1 MSRHKKDKS
10 TLKYKH
16 KLKKAKL
23 SFVELP
29 KKASSKTS
37 DAEGMIRFMKIK
49 NSSYCEEQVFDN
61 LGERICGEGESENI
75 KGCSEY
81 DKSIMAVDKRR
92 SRDKKQNNRK
102 SLHVVNNLAVDDANK
117 TQDKSDRRV
126 TFADKIE
133 EVKIIE
139 INVNNKKR
147 KINKNCDKVEDK
159 EIKKQSKNNNS
170 KNVVDVEYDKTR
182 NDKKDTISINNIY
195 NKIKTD
201 NIKINNEENKENYV
215 NNTKKH
221 KKFDIKPDK
230 KNKIKTLNETN
241 THNSNIE
248 CNGKIH
254 ENKSNENKFDT
265 KSKNITVQDT
275 IINSEIRVSKITE
288 NKNDNNLKNNKN
300 CNIKINNTIE
310 KSSYMKN
317 DDQIQFED
325 KKKINN
331 EVKNKKEIINKKK
344 SAKHKSSDNES
355 KMIETK
361 LEKKEDNNILHRSNA
376 KNKSK
381 DKKNAENHNRKAN
394 AITNPNKN
402 IISDNEKALLK
413 KGTRKDQINTLTLI
427 IERNPTNCF
436 EEFNTLLEK
445 CNTERNDFVYY
456 ILKNI
461 KDLLLSKLILDEN
474 FFTLKKKFINIVEY
488 NLRNIHIKKKV
499 LDLVYQL
506 LKKNVLFL
514 DLIYIFINKIGD
526 KKEIGQIVVKYLKS
540 LYELNINRKIIL
552 FGLEEFYH
560 KDLKSRKMI
569 VDFINK
575 IKDNDIENSDLYYT
589 FYENLKNRDF
599 SDKAIFEKT
608 LENIIKGLIKN
619 YKQDTERIIDETL
632 LLNVYN
638 NFSLNFNILLLL
650 QKNKSKNLIPQLIR
664 LLRALKPIDLKHR
677 NNFFNFMYE
686 IIVNNDTKTNVN
698 VLETLISTALFY
710 DNTYIITVFV
720 FVNKII
726 QNNYNAFD
734 CLFVLQI
741 YKNHYHPVVR
751 YCLEQILQKKEVH
764 IFDPNDTN
772 EIDRIEMIYN
782 K

>member
-1 MSRHKKDKS
+1 MSRQKKDKS

-29 KKASSKTS
+29 KKASSKTTY
-37 DAEGMIRFMKIK
+37 AEGMIKFMKIK
-49 NSSYCEEQVFDN
+49 NSSYCEEQVFDK
-61 LGERICGEGESENI
+61 LGERVCGEGESENS

-81 DKSIMAVDKRR
+81 DKCIMAVDKRR

-102 SLHVVNNLAVDDANK
+102 SLLVVNNLAVDDANK

-147 KINKNCDKVEDK
+147 KINKNNDKVEDK
-159 EIKKQSKNNNS
+159 EIKKQSKNNNN
-170 KNVVDVEYDKTR
+170 KNFVDVKYDKTR
-182 NDKKDTISINNIY
+182 NDKKDTISINNID

-201 NIKINNEENKENYV
+201 NIKTNNEENKENYV
-215 NNTKKH
+215 NNTKKY

-230 KNKIKTLNETN
+230 MTKGKALNETN
-241 THNSNIE
+241 THNSIND

-265 KSKNITVQDT
+265 KSMNITVKDN
-275 IINSEIRVSKITE
+275 IINSEIRVSKIFE
-288 NKNDNNLKNNKN
+288 NNDDNNLENNKN
-300 CNIKINNTIE
+300 YNIKINNTNE
-310 KSSYMKN
+310 KTSHMKN
-317 DDQIQFED
+317 DDQIQFEVN
-325 KKKINN
+325 KKINN
-331 EVKNKKEIINKKK
+331 EVKNKKQIINKKT
-344 SAKHKSSDNES
+344 SAKHKSSGNEY

-361 LEKKEDNNILHRSNA
+361 LEKKEDNNILSRSNA
-376 KNKSK
+376 K

-394 AITNPNKN
+394 AITNPIKN

-488 NLRNIHIKKKV
+488 NLKNIHIKKKV
-499 LDLVYQL
+499 LDLIYQL
-506 LKKNVLFL
+506 LKKKVLFL

-526 KKEIGQIVVKYLKS
+526 KKEIGQIVVKYLKN

-619 YKQDTERIIDETL
+619 YKQDTERLIDETL

-664 LLRALKPIDLKHR
+664 LLRALKPIDTKHR
-677 NNFFNFMYE
+677 SNFFNFMYE
-686 IIVNNDTKTNVN
+686 IIVNNDIKTNIN

-751 YCLEQILQKKEVH
+751 YCLKQIIQKKEIH

-772 EIDRIEMIYN
+772 EIDRIEMINN